1 MSCGF
6 RLLPPVKDPI
16 DEVLSA
22 KRLHFED
29 LHVGQWFE
37 CWSSRVQGA
46 GTARFREVLCQ
57 SKQTFGIREI
67 GRYLMGLSTY
77 TLPALGL
84 AFLEDF
90 VEMFS
95 PSMERRSAHADEL
108 ETKLKAVF
116 QNCQVLIMPT
126 LPRHGLRHDE
136 PLLRVLD
143 SCFTSIWNAMEFP
156 STAVPVGLHNG
167 LPVGVQI
174 VSLPGNDELT
184 ISVAMQMAR
193 AGDFDE
199 LPAHSHLC
207 VAGLWQNS
215 WALFF
220 IGGNSE
226 SSKAEVVLCRVLG
239 VMGGREA
246 ELRPCD
252 CEECMAKGT
261 EAVQFISRR
270 TSFGVRQDGL
280 PLAMAIAAVRKV
292 SRGRRKVL
300 TGLGQAALVPSIP
313 ASAETMT
320 RSDVFPGEVQKSPL
334 DSRTHVH
341 MFSFDMNS
349 VDWIWS
355 MTVKPRPPALSYRA
369 LTLRNGMKVL
379 LASDPDA
386 ISSAAALSVHLGFYS
401 DPEDLPGPRD
411 FQGPR
416 HMLFLGTKE
425 YPEENSFERFLTANS
440 GALLESLKRFGS
452 FFKEPLFTASATE
465 REVSAID
472 SEFAKN
478 RENDG
483 FRLQQVLKSTAAESH
498 PERHFGCGN
507 RQTLLAKG
515 PEVLREELQRY
526 FQGYDPRIMALCVV
540 GKEPL
545 NVLQS
550 AVEESLGAVPHRML
564 LDRPSSGNPYPPQ
577 TPQLLEA
584 VPVSEARS
592 LLLEWAFYFENFEAR
607 KEFLLAKAQDYV
619 AQILGHEGPGS
630 MHSILKGKGWVN
642 RTTAG
647 VNFDQDDF
655 AIFRLSFDEGL
666 RQKNK
671 IIGAVFTVLARLR
684 EGGLNAVPDYTIEE
698 CRSLAELRW
707 RFAEKRNSQPLCLD
721 AVDLMQDATAWNWST
736 TAEIES
742 SAQDGLS
749 PDVYLS
755 NRFLLSDPPAD
766 GPSAGSINKAIEK
779 ILEQL
784 TPARARYR
792 VFARDVAAKETEKFY
807 GVKYAQTEIATSVY
821 RGWEQPDPALLPG
834 WHLPEP
840 NKFIP
845 QNFGLAWPQMER
857 VKASALPPELIR
869 NDERWRVFFKA
880 DRAFGVPKATFI
892 LQCWFPDPAE
902 IGDTTTPAS
911 SISTAEG
918 RDRLTE
924 DYYAARL
931 AGLAAN
937 CASTVA
943 GISVS
948 FSGYSDKL
956 LLFVEEVLEKIKNFD
971 GPTESEY
978 ARALDGL
985 KREQA
990 SFDFQQPYAHAAYFS
1005 RLATFVPEYTVESL
1019 RAATAKVTREAV
1031 RKFSELL
1038 RSKEQTFFGQ
1048 ALIIG
1053 NVDVSTA
1060 QGILKT
1066 LDVLPFRGA
1075 LKSGTAG
1082 GLLRSRFV
1090 KLDPGQ
1096 ESLDRR
1102 CA

>member
-1 MSCGF
+1 M
-6 RLLPPVKDPI
+6 
-16 DEVLSA
+16 
-22 KRLHFED
+22 
-29 LHVGQWFE
+29 
-37 CWSSRVQGA
+37 
-46 GTARFREVLCQ
+46 
-57 SKQTFGIREI
+57 
-67 GRYLMGLSTY
+67 
-77 TLPALGL
+77 
-84 AFLEDF
+84 
-90 VEMFS
+90 
-95 PSMERRSAHADEL
+95 
-108 ETKLKAVF
+108 
-116 QNCQVLIMPT
+116 
-126 LPRHGLRHDE
+126 
-136 PLLRVLD
+136 
-143 SCFTSIWNAMEFP
+143 
-156 STAVPVGLHNG
+156 
-167 LPVGVQI
+167 
-174 VSLPGNDELT
+174 
-184 ISVAMQMAR
+184 
-193 AGDFDE
+193 
-199 LPAHSHLC
+199 
-207 VAGLWQNS
+207 
-215 WALFF
+215 
-220 IGGNSE
+220 
-226 SSKAEVVLCRVLG
+226 
-239 VMGGREA
+239 
-246 ELRPCD
+246 
-252 CEECMAKGT
+252 
-261 EAVQFISRR
+261 
-270 TSFGVRQDGL
+270 
-280 PLAMAIAAVRKV
+280 
-292 SRGRRKVL
+292 
-300 TGLGQAALVPSIP
+300 
-313 ASAETMT
+313 
-320 RSDVFPGEVQKSPL
+320 FPGEVLKSPL
-334 DSRTHVH
+334 DSR
-341 MFSFDMNS
+341 
-349 VDWIWS
+349 
-355 MTVKPRPPALSYRA
+355 SYRA

-401 DPEDLPGPRD
+401 DPEDLPGLAH
-411 FQGPR
+411 FCE

-440 GALLESLKRFGS
+440 GSQNAFTTESATTYFFDVSPGALLESLKRFGS

-478 RENDG
+478 RESDG

-550 AVEESLGAVPHRML
+550 AVEESLGAVPQRMK
-564 LDRPSSGNPYPPQ
+564 LDRPSWGNPYPPQ

-592 LLLEWAFYFENFEAR
+592 LLLEWALYFENFEAR

-655 AIFRLSFDEGL
+655 AIFRLSFDVSEEGL
-666 RQKNK
+666 RQKNQ
-671 IIGAVFTVLARLR
+671 IIAAVFTVLARLR

-721 AVDLMQDATAWNWST
+721 AVDLMQD
-736 TAEIES
+736 
-742 SAQDGLS
+742 GLS

-784 TPARARYR
+784 TPTRARYR

-807 GVKYAQTEIATSVY
+807 GVKYSQTEIAKSTY
-821 RGWEQPDPALLPG
+821 RGWEQPDSASLPG

-845 QNFGLAWPQMER
+845 QNFALAWPQMER
-857 VKASALPPELIR
+857 VTASALPPELIR

-892 LQCWFPDPAE
+892 LQCWFPDPTE
-902 IGDTTTPAS
+902 IGDATTPAS

-918 RDRLTE
+918 RVLARLWQSSLADRLTE

-971 GPTESEY
+971 GPTESEF

-1005 RLATFVPEYTVESL
+1005 RLATFDPEYTVESL

-1053 NVDVSTA
+1053 NVDVPTA
-1060 QGILKT
+1060 EGILKT

-1096 ESLDRR
+1096 DVLQVQPEPNPEETNHALVSVFWTGDEIIDALHSQLLERLLKAPFYDSIRTQQQLGYIVQSQSDRIGNLARVLLIVQSSVRDPRGLQQAVDDFLVSFRAQIEPLTDGQLTPFKASLKEELLRSDQRLASETGRWFGEIAGFQYNWRR
-1102 CA
+1102 REEEAALIDQISMKDLLQFFDERIAAGGFLRRRATTAVFANSPKCSEYMKEMTSGANLVVEDPVKFGEKAAKWPLSDKELTMRVSREWVGHS

>member
-1 MSCGF
+1 M
-6 RLLPPVKDPI
+6 
-16 DEVLSA
+16 
-22 KRLHFED
+22 
-29 LHVGQWFE
+29 
-37 CWSSRVQGA
+37 
-46 GTARFREVLCQ
+46 
-57 SKQTFGIREI
+57 
-67 GRYLMGLSTY
+67 
-77 TLPALGL
+77 
-84 AFLEDF
+84 
-90 VEMFS
+90 
-95 PSMERRSAHADEL
+95 
-108 ETKLKAVF
+108 
-116 QNCQVLIMPT
+116 
-126 LPRHGLRHDE
+126 
-136 PLLRVLD
+136 
-143 SCFTSIWNAMEFP
+143 
-156 STAVPVGLHNG
+156 
-167 LPVGVQI
+167 
-174 VSLPGNDELT
+174 
-184 ISVAMQMAR
+184 
-193 AGDFDE
+193 
-199 LPAHSHLC
+199 
-207 VAGLWQNS
+207 
-215 WALFF
+215 
-220 IGGNSE
+220 
-226 SSKAEVVLCRVLG
+226 
-239 VMGGREA
+239 
-246 ELRPCD
+246 
-252 CEECMAKGT
+252 
-261 EAVQFISRR
+261 
-270 TSFGVRQDGL
+270 
-280 PLAMAIAAVRKV
+280 
-292 SRGRRKVL
+292 
-300 TGLGQAALVPSIP
+300 
-313 ASAETMT
+313 
-320 RSDVFPGEVQKSPL
+320 
-334 DSRTHVH
+334 
-341 MFSFDMNS
+341 
-349 VDWIWS
+349 
-355 MTVKPRPPALSYRA
+355 
-369 LTLRNGMKVL
+369 TLRNGMKVL

-386 ISSAAALSVHLGFYS
+386 ISSAAALSVHLGFYG
-401 DPEDLPGPRD
+401 DPEDLPGLAH
-411 FQGPR
+411 FCE

-440 GALLESLKRFGS
+440 GSQNAFTTESATTYFFDVSPGALLESLKRFGS

-478 RENDG
+478 RESDG

-550 AVEESLGAVPHRML
+550 AVEESLGAVPQRSN
-564 LDRPSSGNPYPPQ
+564 LDRPNWGNPYPPQ

-655 AIFRLSFDEGL
+655 AIFRLSFDVSEEGL
-666 RQKNK
+666 RQKNQ
-671 IIGAVFTVLARLR
+671 IIAAVFTVLARLR
-684 EGGLNAVPDYTIEE
+684 EGGLNAVPDYNIEE
-698 CRSLAELRW
+698 CRKLAELRW
-707 RFAEKRNSQPLCLD
+707 RFAEKRNAQPLCLD
-721 AVDLMQDATAWNWST
+721 AVDLM
-736 TAEIES
+736 
-742 SAQDGLS
+742 QDGLS

-766 GPSAGSINKAIEK
+766 GPSAGSINKAIAK

-784 TPARARYR
+784 TPSQARYR
-792 VFARDVAAKETEKFY
+792 VFARDVATNATEKFY
-807 GVKYAQTEIATSVY
+807 GVKYAQTEIAKSIY
-821 RGWEQPDPALLPG
+821 RGWESPDPASLPE

-845 QNFGLAWPQMER
+845 QNFSLSWRQMER

-902 IGDTTTPAS
+902 IGDATTPAS

-918 RDRLTE
+918 RVLARLWQSSLADRLTE

-971 GPTESEY
+971 GPTESEF

-1005 RLATFVPEYTVESL
+1005 RLATFVPEYPVEAL

-1038 RSKEQTFFGQ
+1038 RSEEQTFFGQ

-1053 NVDVSTA
+1053 NVDVPTA
-1060 QGILKT
+1060 QGIVKT
-1066 LDVLPFRGA
+1066 LDLLPFRGA

-1096 ESLDRR
+1096 DVLQVQPEPNPEETNHALVSVFWTGDDIIDALHSQLLERLLKAPFYNSIRTQQQLGYIVQSQSDRIGNLARVLLIVQSSVRDPRGLQQAVEDFLVSFRAQIAPLTDGQLAPFKASLKEELLRPDQRLASETGRWFGEIAGFQYNWRRRQEEAALIDQISMKNLLQFFDERIAAGGSLRR
-1102 CA
+1102 CATTAVFANSPKRSEYMKEMKSGANLVVEDPVKFGEKATKWPLSDKELTMRVSREWVGHS